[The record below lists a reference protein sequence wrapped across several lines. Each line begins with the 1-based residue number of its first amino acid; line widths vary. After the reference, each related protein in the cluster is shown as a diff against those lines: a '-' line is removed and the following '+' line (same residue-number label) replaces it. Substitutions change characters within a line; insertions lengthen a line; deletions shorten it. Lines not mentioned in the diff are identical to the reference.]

1 MIKLRKSFLN
11 QNFSDHK
18 KLFWEY
24 CNEENLSM
32 AEYMLCLPGICDP
45 EMPDG
50 TTGFSMALA
59 RDNPKLVELLLSY
72 YQKYTVGRIEEKK
85 RDIRIAED
93 AIMELDHLSPM
104 KSVLEKCLE
113 DLEHSMKAPMPQ
125 KPRCKR

>member
-1 MIKLRKSFLN
+1 
-11 QNFSDHK
+11 
-18 KLFWEY
+18 
-24 CNEENLSM
+24 
-32 AEYMLCLPGICDP
+32 MLCLPGICDP

>member
-1 MIKLRKSFLN
+1 MVEFM
-11 QNFSDHK
+11 
-18 KLFWEY
+18 
-24 CNEENLSM
+24 LS
-32 AEYMLCLPGICDP
+32 LPEIFDP

-104 KSVLEKCLE
+104 KSVLEKGLE
-113 DLEHSMKAPMPQ
+113 DFEHARKAPRPQ
-125 KPRCKR
+125 KPKCKR